1 LFCAASGFPG
11 ESEEAHRELVDFAR
25 EFRFE
30 RAGAFAYS
38 EEDGTPAADLPEQIP
53 QRIR

>member
-1 LFCAASGFPG
+1 LLVPGFPG
-11 ESEEAHRELVDFAR
+11 ESDEAHRELVDFAK

-38 EEDGTPAADLPEQIP
+38 EEDGTPAAELPEQIP